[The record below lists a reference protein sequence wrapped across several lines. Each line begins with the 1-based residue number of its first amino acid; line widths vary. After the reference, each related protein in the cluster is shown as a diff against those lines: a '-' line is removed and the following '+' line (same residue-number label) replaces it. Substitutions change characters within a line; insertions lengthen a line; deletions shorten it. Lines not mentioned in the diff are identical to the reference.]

1 MHINICVNIYIL
13 CINTLFVFLKKEQ
26 VVGKLR
32 NKYFQPKSAP
42 SLEQMIITLE
52 KADSLPGKATQ
63 ITGDEHEEPVVLTNP
78 KFSFK
83 ELQP

>member
-1 MHINICVNIYIL
+1 MNICVNIYIYCVLIL
-13 CINTLFVFLKKEQ
+13 CLFFKKKEQ

-52 KADSLPGKATQ
+52 KADSLPGKASQ

-78 KFSFK
+78 KFSLK